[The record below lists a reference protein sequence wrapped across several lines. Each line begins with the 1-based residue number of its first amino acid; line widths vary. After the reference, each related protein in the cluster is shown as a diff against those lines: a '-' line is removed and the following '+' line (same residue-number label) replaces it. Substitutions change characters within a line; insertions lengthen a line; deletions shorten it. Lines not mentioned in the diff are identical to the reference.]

1 MVRTQRAGERK
12 KICSL
17 CCTSRQSWEINST
30 FLRDDLFKPCLREYD
45 CMKRGKYILLPW
57 PPEPA
62 ATDRHAISWHHR
74 HGREGGGK
82 QGPGWRTSGI
92 GEIIYYSPNNI
103 AELAENCSN
112 NPVSP
117 PVICPIPLPLL
128 FCKGCCSFCW
138 RSPSE
143 IAMLLPA
150 FWSSFLQVKQAR
162 PTLFRVCLR
171 GILKRTP
178 HPVLTHCL
186 RLQWGCWQPGNK
198 GLPCRPPSTSS
209 HAPGHPGLLIQKM
222 PLGHQ
227 NPSPFLAVTRS
238 DSGWRRGQPL
248 GKCAETRQGI
258 LWAASL
264 TCSVL
269 FECLAILVPNKES
282 IGAGQ
287 EVELVEVED

>member
-150 FWSSFLQVKQAR
+150 FWSILCSSWNCKSAFQVKLLPSHCEQAIDGR
-162 PTLFRVCLR
+162 SEESK
-171 GILKRTP
+171 GQKRSL
-178 HPVLTHCL
+178 LT
-186 RLQWGCWQPGNK
+186 G
-198 GLPCRPPSTSS
+198 TSVIWYGV
-209 HAPGHPGLLIQKM
+209 A
-222 PLGHQ
+222 
-227 NPSPFLAVTRS
+227 LAVPDGSRWFFPFWALPWAHWRVVYWAMVTTAMLATHASSVFPLS
-238 DSGWRRGQPL
+238 DYLWLLPIFTSAVPL
-248 GKCAETRQGI
+248 CEDT
-258 LWAASL
+258 
-264 TCSVL
+264 
-269 FECLAILVPNKES
+269 LV
-282 IGAGQ
+282 Q
-287 EVELVEVED
+287 L